1 MEQDNKKTMEAL
13 LCRTL
18 RELVDTVNAK
28 GIQKDD
34 IVQVVSNNGNYA
46 LLYYK

>member
-1 MEQDNKKTMEAL
+1 MEQDNKKTMDAL

-18 RELVDTVNAK
+18 RELVDTVNTK
-28 GIQKDD
+28 SIQKED
-34 IVQVVSNNGNYA
+34 IVQIVSNNGNYA

>member
-1 MEQDNKKTMEAL
+1 MGQDNRKTMDAL

-18 RELVDTVNAK
+18 RELVDTINDK
-28 GIQKDD
+28 GIQKED
-34 IVQVVSNNGNYA
+34 IVQIVSNNGNYA

>member
-1 MEQDNKKTMEAL
+1 MEQDNKKTMEAS

-18 RELVDTVNAK
+18 RELVDIVNAK